1 MSRLREHGAVSDER
15 VGPIAECVQALDVQ
29 GRTTQGVKTLSSFC
43 SAMLPCEK
51 RKTEERGPL
60 LVAWSSCRET
70 GEQRSRLTNSKK
82 IVLKRL
88 SSSATMFS
96 SVRLLSR
103 RGLAQTRGISRTP
116 FRMCAKDAE
125 AAAAAAAAEDGAA
138 DAATE
143 EAGADDAGAGA
154 EDAAATE
161 LEELKGEMEEV
172 RKKYLNSLAEM
183 ENVRS
188 IARRDVETAKTF
200 AIQGFAKSLL
210 DVADNLNRATESVPS
225 EQLEEGVN
233 ADLTALYDG
242 VIMTGNQLEKVFA
255 AAGVEKVRGTKCRA
269 SVTK

>member
-1 MSRLREHGAVSDER
+1 
-15 VGPIAECVQALDVQ
+15 
-29 GRTTQGVKTLSSFC
+29 
-43 SAMLPCEK
+43 MLPGQVVG
-51 RKTEERGPL
+51 R
-60 LVAWSSCRET
+60 T

-125 AAAAAAAAEDGAA
+125 AAAASAAAEDGAA
-138 DAATE
+138 DDATE